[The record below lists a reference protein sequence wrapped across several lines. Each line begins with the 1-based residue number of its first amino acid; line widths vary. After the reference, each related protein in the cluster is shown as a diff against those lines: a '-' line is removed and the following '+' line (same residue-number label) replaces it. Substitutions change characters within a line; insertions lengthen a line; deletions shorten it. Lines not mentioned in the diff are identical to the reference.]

1 MKMASLRIVCGRS
14 PSLLATHCVR
24 LCFAKVFSA
33 ASGSETTDV
42 VTHTGQKFE
51 PDDYRNVRFLVGPK
65 LVNTNFA
72 IDLVHEDPVVVC
84 TQRVVAS
91 DSGGPLGHPRVYIN
105 LDPPGMHTCGYSGRR
120 FVLKKHYDE
129 KTMGLCVT
137 YEQYCEEIGR
147 EED

>member
-1 MKMASLRIVCGRS
+1 MAAR
-14 PSLLATHCVR
+14 CVR
-24 LCFAKVFSA
+24 FRVAKMLST
-33 ASGSETTDV
+33 ASGSESTDV

-51 PDDYRNVRFLVGPK
+51 SDDYRNTRFLVGPK
-65 LVNTNFA
+65 LVIKNFA

-84 TQRVVAS
+84 TERVVAS

-129 KTMGLCVT
+129 KTMGPCVT
-137 YEQYCEEIGR
+137 YQQYCEEIGR
-147 EED
+147 DED